1 MEEEGKSCLFK
12 TSHIYITLFFIHTGE
27 ITRGP
32 LMNVA
37 DHHGYGSEMQQGAI
51 MVEQKKEV
59 HLFVRIS

>member
-1 MEEEGKSCLFK
+1 MEEEGKSCPFK
-12 TSHIYITLFFIHTGE
+12 TSRIYITLFFIHTGE

-37 DHHGYGSEMQQGAI
+37 DRHGYGSEMQQRAI

-59 HLFVRIS
+59 HLFVRTS